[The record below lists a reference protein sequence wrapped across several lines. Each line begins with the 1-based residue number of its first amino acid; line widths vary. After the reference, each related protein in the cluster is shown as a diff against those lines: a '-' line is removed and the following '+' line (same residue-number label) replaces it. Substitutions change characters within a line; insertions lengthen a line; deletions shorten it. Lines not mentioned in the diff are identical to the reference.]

1 MWLLKRGISF
11 LRNLDGIVFF
21 AGYPYS
27 ERQSDGYFQRVQLVD
42 SLFTD
47 RWRIYIESE
56 QLPRSKHWIDRPE
69 PNVLSF
75 EFWEDLDVVGY

>member
-1 MWLLKRGISF
+1 MLLRTRTCTHHIKKLVIERAISRDEGLASLIGMSESARFMWLLKRGISF

-42 SLFTD
+42 S
-47 RWRIYIESE
+47 
-56 QLPRSKHWIDRPE
+56 
-69 PNVLSF
+69 
-75 EFWEDLDVVGY
+75 